1 MALSLRA
8 RDIGFKALNAFH
20 RSALRLSGGRVG
32 ARALGMAMVEL
43 HVPGRVSGIPRV
55 TILASPVIDEDGTV
69 LLVASKGGDSRD
81 PEWFK
86 NLVAHPEV
94 DLVVAGERGSYL
106 ARVLSP
112 EEAEARWEAI
122 VSAYGPYDAYRA
134 KAGRPIPVVACRP
147 LRGT

>member
-1 MALSLRA
+1 MALPPQLR
-8 RDIGFKALNAFH
+8 DLGFKALNAFH

-43 HVPGRVSGIPRV
+43 HVPGRVSGLPRV

-86 NLVAHPEV
+86 NLVVHPEV
-94 DLVVAGERGSYL
+94 DLVVAGERRSYR
-106 ARVLSP
+106 ARVLSS
-112 EEAEARWEAI
+112 AETEDCWAAI
-122 VSAYGPYDAYRA
+122 VDAYRPYDAYRA
-134 KAGRPIPVVACRP
+134 KAGRPIPVVACTP
-147 LRGT
+147 LDGD